1 MWNGTSRN
9 KKIVV
14 GFIVIAI
21 LMLLSFDKNV
31 LIKTQAY
38 AIKTENELQDEL
50 ADGVHDEL
58 DKIETSDLD
67 EFLVDGL
74 ELGIVEVDSFKEFV
88 LSFLNGT
95 YYQDYNSIFDLI
107 VFKLKEN
114 FKSILSFVVLLLS
127 SVLLHELFNNFCVD
141 KYQDVKKSVKIVFS
155 LIVILIV
162 CLAVKELS
170 DLSVEITKKIFSFTK
185 VLFPIILNLILVS
198 GASGTFSGMTVLST
212 FLINTGSYLFVYV
225 LSPIAVSIF
234 VLSIVGSAFGSK
246 RIGKTTDIF
255 KSLFKWIVGLFFA
268 VVGIFGL
275 MNFVVTSTKD
285 GVGLKITKFAIKNY
299 IPVLGGYI
307 SDGFDFVKAGSLLLK
322 NAFGI
327 GGVVIL
333 FVMILKPFLIYFCYL
348 ISFKIL
354 ALFSSYLSGDFYSNL
369 FDNVSKC
376 VGYFIAVLMGV
387 FLIFFVFLIMCISS
401 VSVVWWFMSLFLFLL
416 F

>member
-1 MWNGTSRN
+1 MWNGSSRN
-9 KKIVV
+9 KKIAV
-14 GFIVIAI
+14 GFVIVVV
-21 LMLLSFDKNV
+21 LMLIFCFDKSV
-31 LIKTQAY
+31 FIKTRAY
-38 AIKTENELQDEL
+38 ATKTESELQDEL
-50 ADGVHDEL
+50 ANGVHDKLDEIDSSEL
-58 DKIETSDLD
+58 DGFLVDASEYGFIETS
-67 EFLVDGL
+67 
-74 ELGIVEVDSFKEFV
+74 SFKEFV

-95 YYQDYNSIFDLI
+95 YYQDYDSIFDLI
-107 VFKLKEN
+107 VFKFKEN
-114 FKSILSFVVLLLS
+114 FKSILSFIVLLLS
-127 SVLLHELFNNFCVD
+127 LVFLHELFNNFCVD

-155 LIVILIV
+155 LIVILII
-162 CLAVKELS
+162 CSAVKDLS
-170 DLSVEITKKIFSFTK
+170 NLSVEITKKIFSFNK
-185 VLFPIILNLILVS
+185 VLFPIILNLILAA

-255 KSLFKWIVGLFFA
+255 KSLFKWMVGLFFA
-268 VVGIFGL
+268 VVGIFGF

-327 GGVVIL
+327 GGVLVL

-369 FDNVSKC
+369 FDNVSNC

-401 VSVVWWFMSLFLFLL
+401 VSVV
-416 F
+416 

>member
-50 ADGVHDEL
+50 TDGVHDEL
-58 DKIETSDLD
+58 DKIETADLD

-127 SVLLHELFNNFCVD
+127 LVLLHELFNNFCVD

-327 GGVVIL
+327 GGVLIL

-401 VSVVWWFMSLFLFLL
+401 VSVV
-416 F
+416 

>member
-1 MWNGTSRN
+1 MWNGSSRN
-9 KKIVV
+9 KKIAV
-14 GFIVIAI
+14 GFVVIVV
-21 LMLLSFDKNV
+21 LMLIFCFDKSV
-31 LIKTQAY
+31 FIKTRAY
-38 AIKTENELQDEL
+38 ATKTESELQDEL
-50 ADGVHDEL
+50 ANGVHDKLDEIDSSEL
-58 DKIETSDLD
+58 DGFLVDASEYGVIETS
-67 EFLVDGL
+67 
-74 ELGIVEVDSFKEFV
+74 SFKEFV

-95 YYQDYNSIFDLI
+95 YYQDYDSIFDLI
-107 VFKLKEN
+107 VFKFKEN
-114 FKSILSFVVLLLS
+114 FKSILSFIVLLLS
-127 SVLLHELFNNFCVD
+127 LVFLHELFNNFCID

-162 CLAVKELS
+162 CSVVKDLS
-170 DLSVEITKKIFSFTK
+170 NLSVEITKKIFSFTK
-185 VLFPIILNLILVS
+185 VLFPIILNLILAA

-255 KSLFKWIVGLFFA
+255 KSLFKWMVGLFFA
-268 VVGIFGL
+268 VVGIFGF

-327 GGVVIL
+327 GGVFIL

-369 FDNVSKC
+369 FDNVSNC

-401 VSVVWWFMSLFLFLL
+401 VSVV
-416 F
+416 

>member
-1 MWNGTSRN
+1 
-9 KKIVV
+9 
-14 GFIVIAI
+14 
-21 LMLLSFDKNV
+21 MLLSFDKNV

-50 ADGVHDEL
+50 TDGVHDEL
-58 DKIETSDLD
+58 DKIETADLD

-127 SVLLHELFNNFCVD
+127 LVLLHELFNNFCVD

-327 GGVVIL
+327 GGVLVL

-401 VSVVWWFMSLFLFLL
+401 VSVV
-416 F
+416 

>member
-401 VSVVWWFMSLFLFLL
+401 VSVV
-416 F
+416 

>member
-50 ADGVHDEL
+50 TDGVHDEL
-58 DKIETSDLD
+58 DKIETADLD

-127 SVLLHELFNNFCVD
+127 LVLLHELFNNFCVD

-327 GGVVIL
+327 GGVLVL

-401 VSVVWWFMSLFLFLL
+401 VSVVWWFMNLFLFLL

>member
-1 MWNGTSRN
+1 
-9 KKIVV
+9 
-14 GFIVIAI
+14 
-21 LMLLSFDKNV
+21 MLLSFDKNV

-50 ADGVHDEL
+50 TDGVHDEL
-58 DKIETSDLD
+58 DKIETADLD

-127 SVLLHELFNNFCVD
+127 LVLLHELFNNFCVD

-327 GGVVIL
+327 GGVLIL

-401 VSVVWWFMSLFLFLL
+401 VSVV
-416 F
+416 